1 MIQDLVFEEVL
12 FADMITWLLY
22 VVSVKM
28 NLVVIVVVLGV
39 CVVIVL
45 VVISDVLVTIHFY
58 FYHVLVD
65 RICIL
70 DTDVYKDGFIMLTS
84 SWEMKKENFI
94 MSLTATIRCPLYCDS
109 QTIATN

>member
-45 VVISDVLVTIHFY
+45 VVISDVLVTIPFL
-58 FYHVLVD
+58 FLS
-65 RICIL
+65 CF
-70 DTDVYKDGFIMLTS
+70 GG
-84 SWEMKKENFI
+84 
-94 MSLTATIRCPLYCDS
+94 
-109 QTIATN
+109 